1 LFVAGGAM
9 IIGLVEALHAAR
21 RRAEANERWLSAVL
35 SSIGDAVIATDGQ
48 GRVCFA
54 NQVARTLTG
63 WGDEGATGKPLE
75 DVFAIVSEDDHRPVE
90 NPVTRVLREGVVVG
104 LANHTLLIHR
114 DGTERPIHD
123 SAAPILDHGGRIIGV
138 VLVFR
143 DDTERRDQERGL
155 IEANRRKDEFLA
167 MLAHELR
174 NPLAAIRTAVE
185 ILDMPGSDD
194 HAEWTKGV
202 LNRQVNLLA
211 HLLDDLLDVS
221 RITRGMIQVRR
232 ERIDAYPVINH
243 AIESVRPLIDDRN
256 HRFEA
261 AISASPLRLEADP
274 VRLEQVLVN
283 LLNNAAKY
291 TPSGGTIKFTV
302 AREGD
307 EIVFRVVDSG
317 LGIPAEDLPRIFDL
331 FTQTK
336 RTLDRSEGGLGVGL
350 TIVKRLVELHGGSV
364 SASSGGP
371 GLGSVFVVRFPAD
384 EGPPAPSASSPRE
397 AGRRERARIL
407 IVDDN
412 KELARGLG
420 KLLRLLGHEVEM
432 AHDGPEGIEAARASR
447 PEVILLDIGLPNLD
461 GYHVARTLREEEA
474 FRDTLIVAISG
485 YGQDEDRRR
494 SLEAGMDHH
503 LTKPV
508 DIRTIAE
515 IITQSI

>member
-1 LFVAGGAM
+1 
-9 IIGLVEALHAAR
+9 
-21 RRAEANERWLSAVL
+21 
-35 SSIGDAVIATDGQ
+35 
-48 GRVCFA
+48 
-54 NQVARTLTG
+54 
-63 WGDEGATGKPLE
+63 
-75 DVFAIVSEDDHRPVE
+75 
-90 NPVTRVLREGVVVG
+90 
-104 LANHTLLIHR
+104 
-114 DGTERPIHD
+114 
-123 SAAPILDHGGRIIGV
+123 
-138 VLVFR
+138 
-143 DDTERRDQERGL
+143 
-155 IEANRRKDEFLA
+155 
-167 MLAHELR
+167 
-174 NPLAAIRTAVE
+174 
-185 ILDMPGSDD
+185 MPGSEDQ
-194 HAEWTKGV
+194 AEWTKGV

-221 RITRGMIQVRR
+221 RITRGVIQIRR
-232 ERIDAYPVINH
+232 ERIDAHPVINH

-261 AISASPLRLEADP
+261 VISASPLRLEADP

-283 LLNNAAKY
+283 LLNNAVKY
-291 TPSGGTIKFTV
+291 TPSGGMIQLTA
-302 AREGD
+302 AREGE
-307 EIVFRVVDSG
+307 EIVFRVADSG
-317 LGIPAEDLPRIFDL
+317 MGIPPEDLPRVFDL
-331 FTQTK
+331 FTQAQ

-350 TIVKRLVELHGGSV
+350 TIVKRLVELHGVCV

-371 GLGSVFVVRFPAD
+371 GQGSEFVVRFPTA

-420 KLLRLLGHEVEM
+420 KLLRLLGYEVEM
-432 AHDGPEGIEAARASR
+432 AHDGPEGIEAARAAR

-461 GYHVARTLREEEA
+461 GYHVARTLREEEG

-485 YGQDEDRRR
+485 YGQEEDRRR

-508 DIRTIAE
+508 DIRTISE